1 MPRAGERVTVTEAHM
16 TGTTDAGE
24 ALHAPCSGPSV
35 WQGGDLANREEWIL
49 RFSSHQLAEIDSALR
64 EARRRDL
71 TLLKLRAADFP
82 LPTLAGELERVGEVL
97 EHGRGFALI
106 KGIPVEQLGQV
117 AAGAVFWGLGQYL
130 GRPVPQNADGHML
143 GHVRDTGRSLADP
156 ATRGYQTRAALP
168 FHTDGA
174 DLLALLP
181 LRTPR
186 TGGRTSLVSSAAV
199 HNAVQSLRPDLAERL
214 YRTYFF
220 DRRQEHPPE
229 EAPYVAAPL
238 AARPGGA
245 LSMRYNRCY
254 LESAQR
260 FPQVPRLEPAD
271 VELFDLID
279 EVAASP
285 EFRLDID
292 LQAGDLL
299 LLNSHRIMHARSE
312 FEDDCRPELRRH
324 LLRLWLAFPHRPRI
338 DGARNGVTPRDV
350 IRPRSAA
357 SRAATNSRRLPT

>member
-1 MPRAGERVTVTEAHM
+1 M

-117 AAGAVFWGLGQYL
+117 AAGAVFWGLGQYH

-220 DRRQEHPPE
+220 DRRQEHPP
-229 EAPYVAAPL
+229 
-238 AARPGGA
+238 
-245 LSMRYNRCY
+245 
-254 LESAQR
+254 
-260 FPQVPRLEPAD
+260 
-271 VELFDLID
+271 
-279 EVAASP
+279 
-285 EFRLDID
+285 
-292 LQAGDLL
+292 
-299 LLNSHRIMHARSE
+299 
-312 FEDDCRPELRRH
+312 
-324 LLRLWLAFPHRPRI
+324 
-338 DGARNGVTPRDV
+338 
-350 IRPRSAA
+350 
-357 SRAATNSRRLPT
+357 

>member
-1 MPRAGERVTVTEAHM
+1 
-16 TGTTDAGE
+16 
-24 ALHAPCSGPSV
+24 
-35 WQGGDLANREEWIL
+35 
-49 RFSSHQLAEIDSALR
+49 
-64 EARRRDL
+64 
-71 TLLKLRAADFP
+71 
-82 LPTLAGELERVGEVL
+82 
-97 EHGRGFALI
+97 
-106 KGIPVEQLGQV
+106 
-117 AAGAVFWGLGQYL
+117 
-130 GRPVPQNADGHML
+130 ML
-143 GHVRDTGRSLADP
+143 GHVRDTGRNLADP
-156 ATRGYQTRAALP
+156 ATRGYETRAALP
-168 FHTDGA
+168 FHTDEA

-186 TGGRTSLVSSAAV
+186 TGGLTSLVSSAAV
-199 HNAVQSLRPDLAERL
+199 HNAVLDLRPDLAERL

-220 DRRQEHPPE
+220 DHRQEHPPE
-229 EAPYVAAPL
+229 EPPYVAAPL
-238 AARPGGA
+238 ATRQGGA

-279 EVAASP
+279 EVAGSP

-299 LLNSHRIMHARSE
+299 LLNSHTVMYARSE
-312 FEDDCRPELRRH
+312 FEDHDQPELKRH

-338 DGARNGVTPRDV
+338 DGARNGVPPRDV

-357 SRAATNSRRLPT
+357 SQAETTSRRLPS